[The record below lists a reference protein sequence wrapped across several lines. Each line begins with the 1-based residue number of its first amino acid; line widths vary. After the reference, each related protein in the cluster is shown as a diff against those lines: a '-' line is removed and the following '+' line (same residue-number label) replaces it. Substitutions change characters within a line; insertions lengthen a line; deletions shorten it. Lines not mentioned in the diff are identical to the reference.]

1 MVLRLVWHVLVVIA
15 VLLYIMNECLVVSW
29 SAVWGLIKVDSLDF
43 TWRLSPRRRCPRRM
57 CPRRMTP
64 RRMTPRR
71 MSPRRKAETDI
82 HETGG
87 TDRWRRRMAL
97 GGKACTEGSSVFMAF
112 RPRDILLCHWS
123 WPSQSRR
130 RMAPRRM
137 SPRRRKATRDGC
149 PRDGGRPP
157 ETDVPETEEDRP
169 RRMSPR
175 RRKAARD
182 GCPRDGGRPP
192 RRMSPRWMSPRRKV
206 CVFSSIM
213 SDLSECDW
221 FLLLLFS
228 AECMGPAILS
238 VWLMI
243 AVLCLCSLCG
253 LVAEWF
259 RRQTNMG
266 PPGSEMS
273 AVLRWCSFRSL
284 VTEWLRRHPNLRPPD
299 SWLQCCVYAVS
310 VVWWPSGSSDREI
323 GDLPFNESSVVFL

>member
-1 MVLRLVWHVLVVIA
+1 MTLLGMIMVLRLVWHVLVVTA
-15 VLLYIMNECLVVSW
+15 VLLCIMNECLVVSW
-29 SAVWGLIKVDSLDF
+29 SAVSRLIKVDHLHF
-43 TWRLSPRRRCPRRM
+43 TWRLFPRRRCPRRM

-87 TDRWRRRMAL
+87 TDGWRRRMAL
-97 GGKACTEGSSVFMAF
+97 GGKAWTEGSSVFMAF

-137 SPRRRKATRDGC
+137 SPRRRKAARDGC

-157 ETDVPETEEDRP
+157 ETDVPETEEGRP

-175 RRKAARD
+175 
-182 GCPRDGGRPP
+182 C
-192 RRMSPRWMSPRRKV
+192 MSPRRKV

-213 SDLSECDW
+213 SHLTECDW

-228 AECMGPAILS
+228 ADCMGPAILS

-253 LVAEWF
+253 LEAEWF

-266 PPGSEMS
+266 PPGSVMRE
-273 AVLRWCSFRSL
+273 VLCWCSFRSL
-284 VTEWLRRHPNLRPPD
+284 VAEWFRRQPNLRPPG
-299 SWLQCCVYAVS
+299 SW
-310 VVWWPSGSSDREI
+310 
-323 GDLPFNESSVVFL
+323 

>member
-157 ETDVPETEEDRP
+157 

-192 RRMSPRWMSPRRKV
+192 ETDVPETEEGRPDGCRRDGCPRDGR
-206 CVFSSIM
+206 CVYFQASCPIWVNVTDSFFFS
-213 SDLSECDW
+213 
-221 FLLLLFS
+221 FQ
-228 AECMGPAILS
+228 LS
-238 VWLMI
+238 VW
-243 AVLCLCSLCG
+243 VQRY
-253 LVAEWF
+253 W
-259 RRQTNMG
+259 
-266 PPGSEMS
+266 
-273 AVLRWCSFRSL
+273 
-284 VTEWLRRHPNLRPPD
+284 
-299 SWLQCCVYAVS
+299 VS
-310 VVWWPSGSSDREI
+310 G
-323 GDLPFNESSVVFL
+323 